1 MARRG
6 ENEGVAL
13 VLQHRR
19 VPVHGTGDAPHSKE
33 VGRTRLEEERA
44 VAEQVVRL
52 VRARVRARARVRVR
66 VRVRFRIR
74 VRVRLS

>member
-33 VGRTRLEEERA
+33 VGEGGVRVGR
-44 VAEQVVRL
+44 VSVQVGAPL
-52 VRARVRARARVRVR
+52 VRVRVR
-66 VRVRFRIR
+66 VRVR
-74 VRVRLS
+74 VSYP